1 MASIERCLYAV
12 GLLVILERLNVFE
25 FHRDGV
31 IFVVV
36 FAEEKDNRLVGSD
49 DFVCFCGVY
58 VVVNGQNVDVR
69 LQRGIKGGKGISA
82 PSMSLRVS
90 PVPTLDCMR
99 FSIWVQVS
107 SVRGILMVSAWLAT
121 LRMSRLLIC
130 SILTGSALGA
140 VGFNSCF
147 TFLC

>member
-1 MASIERCLYAV
+1 MIV
-12 GLLVILERLNVFE
+12 T
-25 FHRDGV
+25 
-31 IFVVV
+31 
-36 FAEEKDNRLVGSD
+36 
-49 DFVCFCGVY
+49 
-58 VVVNGQNVDVR
+58 
-69 LQRGIKGGKGISA
+69 SA

-99 FSIWVQVS
+99 FSIWAQVS

-140 VGFNSCF
+140 VGFISCF
-147 TFLC
+147 TFLF